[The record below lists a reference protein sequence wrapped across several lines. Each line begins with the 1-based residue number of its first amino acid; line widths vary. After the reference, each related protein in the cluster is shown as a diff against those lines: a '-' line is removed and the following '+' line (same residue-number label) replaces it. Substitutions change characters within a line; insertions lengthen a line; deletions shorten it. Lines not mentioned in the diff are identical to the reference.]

1 MLRSGS
7 RQCIKGCS
15 GFSSDQ
21 ILDKYSNISAAEES
35 KARREGAEVLK
46 EMSRSPTVQ
55 KSRTGDSAP
64 EEEMPEPP
72 PDENGHTSDS
82 LPKGAGKSAGHWQ
95 PS

>member
-1 MLRSGS
+1 MNEDS
-7 RQCIKGCS
+7 K
-15 GFSSDQ
+15 
-21 ILDKYSNISAAEES
+21 ISAAEEGE
-35 KARREGAEVLK
+35 ARREGAEVLK

-72 PDENGHTSDS
+72 PDENGHTPNS
-82 LPKGAGKSAGHWQ
+82 LPEDAGKSAGHWQ

>member
-1 MLRSGS
+1 M
-7 RQCIKGCS
+7 KGCS
-15 GFSSDQ
+15 GSFIDQ
-21 ILDKYSNISAAEES
+21 ILAEDSKISAAEEGE
-35 KARREGAEVLK
+35 ARREGAEVLK

-64 EEEMPEPP
+64 EEEMPEPL
-72 PDENGHTSDS
+72 PDENGHTPSS